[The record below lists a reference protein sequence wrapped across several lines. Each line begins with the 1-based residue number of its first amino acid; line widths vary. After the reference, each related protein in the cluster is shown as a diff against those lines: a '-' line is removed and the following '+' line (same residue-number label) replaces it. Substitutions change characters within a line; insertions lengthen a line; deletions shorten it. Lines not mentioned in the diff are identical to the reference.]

1 MGSQGPIA
9 WGGGSGGG
17 GGGGGSLIP
26 YLPFHAT
33 LRAPSTSPPEVLSY
47 PCQFLLWGVLSL
59 GQLRVPPAFGK
70 HTKQNAEASL
80 ALGKVSLLDLRNSP
94 FLSLGISPEMAEQ
107 VVRWDR
113 VEESLGLSPG
123 TEQGE
128 GVWTVVAVPSGIIG
142 ASVSWSRLC
151 ACAFRWSAHAET
163 SLSGCNC
170 SMAVP

>member
-9 WGGGSGGG
+9 RGGGSGGWG
-17 GGGGGSLIP
+17 FTVP

-33 LRAPSTSPPEVLSY
+33 LRVPSTSPPEVLFSY
-47 PCQFLLWGVLSL
+47 PCQLLLWGVLSL
-59 GQLRVPPAFGK
+59 GQLRVPPAFSK
-70 HTKQNAEASL
+70 HTKQKAEASL
-80 ALGKVSLLDLRNSP
+80 ALGNVSLPDLRNSP
-94 FLSLGISPEMAEQ
+94 FLSLGISPELAEQ

-113 VEESLGLSPG
+113 VGESLGLSPG

-151 ACAFRWSAHAET
+151 ACALRRSAHSET